1 VNRNLIRI
9 FALALFALAG
19 TSAHAAITCSIS
31 SGGWSTAYVT
41 TATTTNVTQSSFT
54 LTCQR
59 NVAADSTSLSYVVSV
74 DNGIHFQGQ
83 GNHGQNGTSQI
94 SYENYRDSGCTAL
107 WKSQGGNR
115 ISGAMTLSG
124 FVGTTVTTT
133 YWGCVPAGQT
143 GLPSGSYTDTVTMSV
158 SDSSGGGAAIGS
170 GTFGITIY
178 YPAVCNVTQAPA
190 DVAFT
195 YTAFRA
201 TPATASSTFG
211 VTCTTTLPYTMALD
225 ATSGV
230 VAGLQYL
237 VSLSAS
243 TGTGTGAQQNYTIS
257 GTMPAGQAGT
267 CATSSC
273 TGTSVRTLTI
283 GY

>member
-1 VNRNLIRI
+1 MNRNLIRM
-9 FALALFALAG
+9 FALCLLALAG
-19 TSAHAAITCSIS
+19 TSVHAAITCSIS
-31 SGGWSTAYVT
+31 SAGWSTAYVT
-41 TATTTNVTQSSFT
+41 TATTTNITQSSYT

-59 NVAADSTSLSYVVSV
+59 NVAADSTSLSYLVAV
-74 DNGIHFQGQ
+74 DNGTHFQGQ
-83 GNHGQNGTSQI
+83 GNRTQNGSSQI

-115 ISGAMTLSG
+115 ISGSMALSG

-133 YWGCVPAGQT
+133 FWGCVPAGQT

-158 SDSSGGGAAIGS
+158 TDSGGGAPIGS
-170 GTFGITIY
+170 GSFGVKIY
-178 YPAVCNVTQAPA
+178 YPAVCNVTKAPA

-201 TPATASSTFG
+201 TPATASSNFG
-211 VTCTTTLPYTMALD
+211 VTCTSTLPYTLSLD

-243 TGTGTGAQQNYTIS
+243 TGTGTGAEQSYTIS

-267 CATSSC
+267 CATSTC